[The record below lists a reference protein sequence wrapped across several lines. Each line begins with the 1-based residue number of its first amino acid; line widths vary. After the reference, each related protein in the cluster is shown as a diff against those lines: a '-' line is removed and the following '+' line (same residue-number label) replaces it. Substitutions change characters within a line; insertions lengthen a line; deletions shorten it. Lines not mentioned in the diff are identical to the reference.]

1 MELIINLFEKKIT
14 KIESIKKLSGGLTND
29 IYLINKKYIWK
40 YFSNNDFLNHKNE
53 KLIIQ
58 NLKNLSLYYSDDNN
72 LCYNFIPGQNISKEF
87 YDDNLESIILLTK
100 KYNNSKIETDH
111 FWEKILINWIN
122 KLPENNFT
130 DKKELENYYNI
141 INKKLSKFSNL
152 DDDNVL
158 CHHDVHS
165 ANILTSNDELNL
177 IDLEFSFTNYYF
189 VELGNIICELD
200 IDYSNEIYN
209 FKHDRT
215 KEKNNVLK
223 FYLNSYS
230 QIEQEKLE
238 IGILISHL
246 YWCVWGIYMNKING
260 SIEYDYLK
268 FSKIRLE
275 ELKIL

>member
-1 MELIINLFEKKIT
+1 MDLIINLFEKKIT
-14 KIESIKKLSGGLTND
+14 KIESIKKLSGGLTNE

-40 YFSNNDFLNHKNE
+40 YFSNNDFLNHSNE

-87 YDDNLESIILLTK
+87 YNDNLESIILLTK

-111 FWEKILINWIN
+111 FWKKILINWIN

-141 INKKLSKFSNL
+141 INEKLSKFSNL
-152 DDDNVL
+152 DNDNVL

-189 VELGNIICELD
+189 VELGNIICELN

-209 FKHDRT
+209 FKHNRT

-223 FYLNSYS
+223 FYLDSYG

-260 SIEYDYLK
+260 SDEYDYLK
-268 FSKIRLE
+268 FSKTRLE